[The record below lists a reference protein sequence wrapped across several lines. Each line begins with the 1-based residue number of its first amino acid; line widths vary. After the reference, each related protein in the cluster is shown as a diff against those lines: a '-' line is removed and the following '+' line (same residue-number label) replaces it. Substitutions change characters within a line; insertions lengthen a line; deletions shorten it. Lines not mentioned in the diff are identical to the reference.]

1 MKSENENLFISDKTI
16 GILIHRIEVNM
27 KIEAL
32 QAFRANKCIV
42 TPEQWG
48 LLYLLSR
55 KGEQYQRQISKATLK
70 DRPNIS
76 RMIDILEKKELVKRK
91 PDEENRRIFKVFLTD
106 KGKEIAVKYMP
117 LLKNIADNACQVLT
131 GEEVEALQNI
141 LWKIYE
147 HQILNLK
154 IQI

>member
-1 MKSENENLFISDKTI
+1 MESENLPITEKTI
-16 GILIHRIEVNM
+16 GVLIHKIDISM

-32 QAFRANKCIV
+32 QAFKTNHCIV

-48 LLYLLSR
+48 LLYLLNR
-55 KGEQYQRQISKATLK
+55 KGEQYQRQISKTLLK
-70 DRPNIS
+70 DRPNVT
-76 RMIDILEKKELVKRK
+76 RMIDILEKKELVKRM

-106 KGKEIAVKYMP
+106 KGREIAVKYKP
-117 LLKNIADNACQVLT
+117 LIKNITDSACKVLSS
-131 GEEVEALQNI
+131 EEIDTLTNI

-147 HQILNLK
+147 HQIQNLK